1 MFYHRQRFNNLKHQM
16 NKFFKIKGLVHCFFS
31 TINRV
36 GTKFA
41 SKEIRF

>member
-16 NKFFKIKGLVHCFFS
+16 NKFFKIINLERCFFY
-31 TINRV
+31 TKIGV

-41 SKEIRF
+41 SMEIRF